1 MKNLLQA
8 QVAATFVTSGLSTVL
23 ALCIYAPMAMA
34 DDVGMPVS
42 VPKAY
47 TTECASCH
55 TAYAP
60 GLLPAKSWQSILNT
74 LEKHYG
80 SDASVDPKAL
90 KEISAW
96 LQNYAA
102 SSRKFA
108 ELPPENRITNSE
120 WFNRKHREIKKDV
133 WLRASIK
140 SRSNCMACHQQ
151 ASKGDFD
158 DDSVRI
164 PR

>member
-1 MKNLLQA
+1 MKNLLQT
-8 QVAATFVTSGLSTVL
+8 QVAASLIKSGLASVL
-23 ALCIYAPMAMA
+23 ALFIYAPMAMA

-42 VPKAY
+42 IPKAY
-47 TTECASCH
+47 TAECASCH

-60 GLLPAKSWQSILNT
+60 GLLPAKSWQSIMGT
-74 LEKHYG
+74 LDKHYG
-80 SDASVDPKAL
+80 SDASIDPKAL

-96 LQNYAA
+96 LQTYGA
-102 SSRKFA
+102 SARKFA
-108 ELPPENRITNSE
+108 EVPPENRITNSE

-164 PR
+164 PK

>member
-1 MKNLLQA
+1 MKNLLQT
-8 QVAATFVTSGLSTVL
+8 QSAASLIKSGLASVL
-23 ALCIYAPMAMA
+23 ALSIYTPMAMA

-42 VPKAY
+42 IPKAY
-47 TTECASCH
+47 TAECASCH

-60 GLLPAKSWQSILNT
+60 GLLPAKSWQSITGT
-74 LEKHYG
+74 LDKHYG

-96 LQNYAA
+96 LQTYAA
-102 SSRKFA
+102 RSRKFA
-108 ELPPENRITNSE
+108 EVPPENRITNSE

-151 ASKGDFD
+151 ASKGDFNE
-158 DDSVRI
+158 DSVRI